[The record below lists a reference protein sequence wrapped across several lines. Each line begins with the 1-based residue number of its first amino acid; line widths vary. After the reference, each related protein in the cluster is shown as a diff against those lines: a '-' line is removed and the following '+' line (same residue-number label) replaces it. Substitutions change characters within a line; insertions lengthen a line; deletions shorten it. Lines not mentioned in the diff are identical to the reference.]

1 VHVVCLW
8 YDDVP
13 GCWTSHNTPPMMH
26 PYDEIEP
33 MLVLNGI
40 TAPPEKREV
49 ASAEEY
55 AAAKQAH
62 LTFRLDCVKVVAADI
77 VCKGGLVAEETVD
90 PLDVKM
96 KSVPVLASFLAG
108 SLRSFAAKLDAI
120 PQKRRRL
127 EMETMEGRDAEEGMM
142 MKQVFAAGVHVKE
155 DAPRQL
161 LVTVA
166 SSLRGLCPEIVLE
179 VFARACGL
187 GLARHVKAVL
197 DSEGWSTLGYTST
210 VTRKTVGDKY
220 AGSLFAECFV
230 ERAVPYI

>member
-1 VHVVCLW
+1 MLDHTLR
-8 YDDVP
+8 
-13 GCWTSHNTPPMMH
+13 SMMH
-26 PYDEIEP
+26 MYDEIEP
-33 MLVLNGI
+33 MLALNGI
-40 TAPPEKREV
+40 TAPPKKREV
-49 ASAEEY
+49 ASVEEY

-77 VCKGGLVAEETVD
+77 VCKGGLVAQETVD
-90 PLDVKM
+90 PLDVNRT
-96 KSVPVLASFLAG
+96 SVPVLASFLAG
-108 SLRSFAAKLDAI
+108 SLRSLAAKLDAI

-127 EMETMEGRDAEEGMM
+127 EMEMREGGDAEERRMM
-142 MKQVFAAGVHVKE
+142 EQVFAVGVHVKE

-187 GLARHVKAVL
+187 GLARQVKAVL
-197 DSEGWSTLGYTST
+197 DSEEWSTLGYAST
-210 VTRKTVGDKY
+210 VTRKTVGDKC

-230 ERAVPYI
+230 ERAAPYF